1 MDDVTV
7 SIIIACVKRS
17 SMRTFCDGLTVE
29 NRAGKRTLFFM
40 PPAVSHSCCF
50 GEEETHGNLSVNF
63 QIGGAHA
70 PEVNGRIVRRAEALG
85 YEIPLSG
92 EAAFLLREIR
102 RQGMSEAPLA
112 PELLSPLLA
121 GLLEMVM

>member
-1 MDDVTV
+1 
-7 SIIIACVKRS
+7 
-17 SMRTFCDGLTVE
+17 MRTFCDGLTVE

-102 RQGMSEAPLA
+102 FHRNLVLPGTVHLHDPFDQ
-112 PELLSPLLA
+112 LLLRFRDP
-121 GLLEMVM
+121 